1 MTQMK
6 PLGDQW
12 FDIAPKTSFEFEMG
26 EKLSKIK
33 AIRGLTPK
41 KDMPIQ
47 LNNLLN
53 ALLVSKTQADMR
65 FKNIESQHIN
75 GFNYLKIHG
84 QNIILCSAP

>member
-1 MTQMK
+1 
-6 PLGDQW
+6 
-12 FDIAPKTSFEFEMG
+12 MG

-53 ALLVSKTQADMR
+53 ALLVSKT
-65 FKNIESQHIN
+65 
-75 GFNYLKIHG
+75 
-84 QNIILCSAP
+84 